1 VLGLGLV
8 TLGVG
13 IGIGYAWRGPDPA
26 VSARTG
32 ALTALFVA
40 AMIFVDKV
48 LSVWPAYVNANA
60 IGGRPVPTIG
70 DSTPNLGG
78 NFWVQTLDNF
88 MHLLL
93 PTVALVLIGFAAY
106 TRYSRATMLEVLSQD
121 YIRTARAKGL
131 PERTVIMR
139 HGFRNTMIP
148 LATVVPMDLVMLLGG
163 AIITERVF
171 SRPGMGTLFIT
182 SLEHGDIDPVMAYLV
197 IVGGAAIVANILA
210 DLLYAALDP
219 RIRVNA

>member
-1 VLGLGLV
+1 
-8 TLGVG
+8 
-13 IGIGYAWRGPDPA
+13 
-26 VSARTG
+26 
-32 ALTALFVA
+32 
-40 AMIFVDKV
+40 
-48 LSVWPAYVNANA
+48 
-60 IGGRPVPTIG
+60 
-70 DSTPNLGG
+70 
-78 NFWVQTLDNF
+78 
-88 MHLLL
+88 
-93 PTVALVLIGFAAY
+93 
-106 TRYSRATMLEVLSQD
+106 
-121 YIRTARAKGL
+121 
-131 PERTVIMR
+131 
-139 HGFRNTMIP
+139 MIP